1 MRAEMGGGGK
11 AEVKRGGLRAEWPR
25 SSTAAGE
32 RTSTAGGGGGH
43 NGGGGRRR
51 SVVAVGEL
59 RRPTQPT
66 TLPKKGRSMAM
77 TVVRQMN
84 SEHEGPHAELLGD
97 DGQPPNLVEVRDL
110 REDDLHDA
118 KEDHVVCL
126 LQPAALVHR
135 FSTGLQLMVAVLH
148 DPTVITHKS
157 GAAVFGKKFGTKLGL
172 ERSVDP
178 FEVLE
183 AFESLRL
190 IGCQSDVVELHL
202 LTNRWLWD
210 AQFFPDL
217 PIQSMSEGFM

>member
-1 MRAEMGGGGK
+1 MRAEMGCGGQAQG
-11 AEVKRGGLRAEWPR
+11 KRGGLRAERPR

-66 TLPKKGRSMAM
+66 TLPKKGRSMAT

-84 SEHEGPHAELLGD
+84 SEYEGPHAELLGD

-157 GAAVFGKKFGTKLGL
+157 GAAVFG
-172 ERSVDP
+172 
-178 FEVLE
+178 VLE
-183 AFESLRL
+183 AFESVRL

-217 PIQSMSEGFM
+217 PIQSMSEGF